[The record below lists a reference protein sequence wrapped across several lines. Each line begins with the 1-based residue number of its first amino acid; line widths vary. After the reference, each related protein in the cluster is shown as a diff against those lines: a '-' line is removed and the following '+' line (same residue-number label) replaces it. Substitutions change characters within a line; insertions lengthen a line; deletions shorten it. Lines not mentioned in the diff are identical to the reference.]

1 MEIINKNILD
11 LKNKIVNA
19 ENKYNRMNNSVILM
33 AVSKTQSLENIKKAY
48 ESGQRDFGEN
58 YIKESIEKISQLNYL
73 DITWHF
79 IGKIQSNKSKIIAD
93 NFDWVHSVDK
103 ITTLK
108 KINDHRQITKKKLN
122 ICIQVNI
129 DSEENKSGIALNE
142 VEEFIKKCEEFH
154 WINIRGLMAIPMYQA
169 DYNLQYKTF
178 IKIKNVFDTLVM
190 KGYKLDTLSIGMSSD
205 YKAAIAAGSTIVR
218 IGTAIFGER
227 KK

>member
-129 DSEENKSGIALNE
+129 DSEESKSGIALNE
-142 VEEFIKKCEEFH
+142 VEEFIKKCE
-154 WINIRGLMAIPMYQA
+154 L
-169 DYNLQYKTF
+169 
-178 IKIKNVFDTLVM
+178 
-190 KGYKLDTLSIGMSSD
+190 
-205 YKAAIAAGSTIVR
+205 
-218 IGTAIFGER
+218 
-227 KK
+227 

>member
-103 ITTLK
+103 ICLLYTSPSP
-108 KINDHRQITKKKLN
+108 R
-122 ICIQVNI
+122 
-129 DSEENKSGIALNE
+129 DS
-142 VEEFIKKCEEFH
+142 
-154 WINIRGLMAIPMYQA
+154 
-169 DYNLQYKTF
+169 
-178 IKIKNVFDTLVM
+178 
-190 KGYKLDTLSIGMSSD
+190 
-205 YKAAIAAGSTIVR
+205 
-218 IGTAIFGER
+218 
-227 KK
+227 

>member
-1 MEIINKNILD
+1 
-11 LKNKIVNA
+11 
-19 ENKYNRMNNSVILM
+19 M

-108 KINDHRQITKKKLN
+108 KINDHRQITKKK
-122 ICIQVNI
+122 
-129 DSEENKSGIALNE
+129 
-142 VEEFIKKCEEFH
+142 IKYMH
-154 WINIRGLMAIPMYQA
+154 
-169 DYNLQYKTF
+169 
-178 IKIKNVFDTLVM
+178 
-190 KGYKLDTLSIGMSSD
+190 SSK
-205 YKAAIAAGSTIVR
+205 Y
-218 IGTAIFGER
+218 
-227 KK
+227 